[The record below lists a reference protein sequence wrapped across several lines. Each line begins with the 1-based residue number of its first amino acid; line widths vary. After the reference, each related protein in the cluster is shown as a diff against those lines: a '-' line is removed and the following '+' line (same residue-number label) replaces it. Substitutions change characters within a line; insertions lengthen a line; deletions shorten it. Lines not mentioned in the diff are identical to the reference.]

1 MRLKGK
7 VALVTGSSS
16 GIGKGIAL
24 NFAKEGANV
33 IVNYHNRVESAHEVA
48 REIKRLGREAIVVKA
63 DVSSADEVSNMVSI
77 GWEKFGKID
86 ILVNNSGIT

>member
-24 NFAKEGANV
+24 NFAKEGAEDMDLTQVTSSLRRV
-33 IVNYHNRVESAHEVA
+33 IVVPFLVQGVDSAPCTVFG
-48 REIKRLGREAIVVKA
+48 EIK
-63 DVSSADEVSNMVSI
+63 
-77 GWEKFGKID
+77 
-86 ILVNNSGIT
+86 